1 MGRLSRRGKRN
12 GGEHDATAGPHCI
25 EHFRPAGRRACV
37 QCALHAERSCI
48 GQDGR
53 RGDAPGAVSPRT
65 TAQPPARTRTTQGQ
79 KRTALLKPNSAN
91 ANDTP
96 EDLPD
101 EAGADTIRAIQREL
115 NQRGFGPLASDG
127 TMRLVT
133 RAAIMS
139 YEHDNRLPYT
149 AEATEGLL
157 TRLVLGASAVNPPPV
172 PARCSRRMPKRH
184 QAGSAHAGPERLS
197 SGSSGRPPASRDSSG
212 HPRVSSRTRGLAP
225 KGRIS
230 ADVVGRL
237 QNSATRLK
245 AAEAR

>member
-1 MGRLSRRGKRN
+1 MTPRQARIALSTFVLLAAGIVYNALYMQSDVASARIA
-12 GGEHDATAGPHCI
+12 GEAT
-25 EHFRPAGRRACV
+25 RPAPA
-37 QCALHAERSCI
+37 
-48 GQDGR
+48 
-53 RGDAPGAVSPRT
+53 SPRT
-65 TAQPPARTRTTQGQ
+65 TAQPPARTRTTQGT
-79 KRTALLKPNSAN
+79 KRTALLKPDS

-101 EAGADTIRAIQREL
+101 EAGVDTIRAIQREL

-127 TMRLVT
+127 IMRLVT

-157 TRLVLGASAVNPPPV
+157 TRLVLGASAVNPPAGAGEVQSPHAEATIKQV
-172 PARCSRRMPKRH
+172 QRMLAAGGYRPGPAD
-184 QAGSAHAGPERLS
+184 GRL
-197 SGSSGRPPASRDSSG
+197 
-212 HPRVSSRTRGLAP
+212 RVETAAAIRAFEQDQGLAP

-230 ADVVGRL
+230 ADVVARL

>member
-1 MGRLSRRGKRN
+1 MTPRQARIALSTFVLLAAGIVYNALYMQSDVASARMA
-12 GGEHDATAGPHCI
+12 GEAT
-25 EHFRPAGRRACV
+25 RPA
-37 QCALHAERSCI
+37 
-48 GQDGR
+48 
-53 RGDAPGAVSPRT
+53 PVSPRT
-65 TAQPPARTRTTQGQ
+65 TAQPPARTRTTQGT
-79 KRTALLKPNSAN
+79 KRTALLKPDSAN

-157 TRLVLGASAVNPPPV
+157 TRLVLGASAVNPPAGAGEVQSPHAEATIKQV
-172 PARCSRRMPKRH
+172 QRMLAAGGYRPGPAD
-184 QAGSAHAGPERLS
+184 GRL
-197 SGSSGRPPASRDSSG
+197 
-212 HPRVSSRTRGLAP
+212 RVETAAAIRAFEQDQGLAP

-230 ADVVGRL
+230 ADVVSRL

>member
-1 MGRLSRRGKRN
+1 MTPRQARIALSTFVLLAAGVVYNALYMQSDAASARIA
-12 GGEHDATAGPHCI
+12 GEAT
-25 EHFRPAGRRACV
+25 RPA
-37 QCALHAERSCI
+37 LT
-48 GQDGR
+48 
-53 RGDAPGAVSPRT
+53 SPRA
-65 TAQPPARTRTTQGQ
+65 TAQPPVRTRAAQGT
-79 KRTALLKPNSAN
+79 KRTALLKPDSAN

-101 EAGADTIRAIQREL
+101 AAGVDTIRAIQREL
-115 NQRGFGPLASDG
+115 SQRGFGPLASDG
-127 TMRLVT
+127 IMRLVT

-157 TRLVLGASAVNPPPV
+157 TRLVLGASAINPP
-172 PARCSRRMPKRH
+172 
-184 QAGSAHAGPERLS
+184 AGAGEVQSPHAEATIKQVQRLLAA
-197 SGSSGRPPASRDSSG
+197 GGYRPGLADGRL
-212 HPRVSSRTRGLAP
+212 RVETAAAIRAFEQDQGLAP

-230 ADVVGRL
+230 ADVVVRL

>member
-1 MGRLSRRGKRN
+1 MTPRQARIALSTFVLLAAGIVYNALYMQSDVAAARIA
-12 GGEHDATAGPHCI
+12 GEAT
-25 EHFRPAGRRACV
+25 RPA
-37 QCALHAERSCI
+37 
-48 GQDGR
+48 
-53 RGDAPGAVSPRT
+53 PVSPRT
-65 TAQPPARTRTTQGQ
+65 AAQPPARTRTTQGT
-79 KRTALLKPNSAN
+79 KRTALLKPDSAT

-96 EDLPD
+96 ENLPD

-127 TMRLVT
+127 IMRLVT

-157 TRLVLGASAVNPPPV
+157 TRLVLGASAINPPSGVGEVQSPHAEATIRQV
-172 PARCSRRMPKRH
+172 QRMLAAGGYRPGPAD
-184 QAGSAHAGPERLS
+184 GRL
-197 SGSSGRPPASRDSSG
+197 
-212 HPRVSSRTRGLAP
+212 RVETAAAIRAFEQDQGLAP

-230 ADVVGRL
+230 ADVVVRL